1 MEAYKSPYFRK
12 HYRFLNDFYSNDYDI
27 LEKSPSKHIKKATN
41 IPKNSANSPFL
52 PATKQ
57 IEGPLTQVLE
67 EDFYISKRE
76 TRKRESLSLSK
87 VSFLNRPSLI
97 KTPVL
102 KNSNSFDS
110 RKLSSLNSGLFFK
123 SQQNPETYKKLL
135 DRVRYT
141 PPSNKDFVNK
151 QEVMKIVEGLIAKY
165 SEKKQETQSFMP
177 QILKKNSILELEKSL
192 NELDLTFTKVVLKPK
207 TPIKQQNN
215 NKNNRFFHLP
225 GRFLCNIRLKNGF
238 LKKDTINSYKSL
250 LYSKDFTIVEETSQ
264 NIVMKKPE
272 FLYSSKA
279 KSMTFNKNNSNIF
292 KFPQENMQVK
302 TRGTYISEFKDGSN
316 DNSHS
321 LYTKN
326 SKNKF
331 INMIKKMHGN

>member
-27 LEKSPSKHIKKATN
+27 LEKSPSKHIKKTSN
-41 IPKNSANSPFL
+41 ISKNSMNSPFL
-52 PATKQ
+52 LAAKQ
-57 IEGPLTQVLE
+57 IESPLTQVLE
-67 EDFYISKRE
+67 EDFYTSKRE

-87 VSFLNRPSLI
+87 ASFLNRPSLI

-110 RKLSSLNSGLFFK
+110 KKLSSYFFK

-141 PPSNKDFVNK
+141 PPPNKEFENK
-151 QEVMKIVEGLIAKY
+151 REVMRIVEGLISKY
-165 SEKKQETQSFMP
+165 SEKKRENQSSMP

-207 TPIKQQNN
+207 TPLKQQNN
-215 NKNNRFFHLP
+215 NKNNQFFHLP
-225 GRFLCNIRLKNGF
+225 GRFLCNIKLKNGIME
-238 LKKDTINSYKSL
+238 KNTVNSYKSL
-250 LYSKDFTIVEETSQ
+250 LYSKDFTIVEEDSQ
-264 NIVMKKPE
+264 NILMKKPD

-292 KFPQENMQVK
+292 KFPQGNFKIK
-302 TRGTYISEFKDGSN
+302 TRGADISEFKEYSFN
-316 DNSHS
+316 NFQSFYS
-321 LYTKN
+321 KN

-331 INMIKKMHGN
+331 VNIIKKMHGN